1 MQFESVRGGMPGLGG
16 MVWILQGGLGSGAW
30 AEGGFVVK

>member
-1 MQFESVRGGMPGLGG
+1 MNDGGGGMLGVWGG
-16 MVWILQGGLGSGAW
+16 MVWILQGGLGSGTW

>member
-1 MQFESVRGGMPGLGG
+1 MRGGMPGLGG
-16 MVWILQGGLGSGAW
+16 MVWILRGGLGSGAW

>member
-1 MQFESVRGGMPGLGG
+1 MNDGGGGMLGIGG
-16 MVWILQGGLGSGAW
+16 MVWILQGGLGSGTW

>member
-1 MQFESVRGGMPGLGG
+1 MEEGGDVRGLGG

-30 AEGGFVVK
+30 VKGGFVVK

>member
-16 MVWILQGGLGSGAW
+16 LGMDFARWFGEWAW